1 MLSVVWC
8 MFYDLNFQ
16 LHVIRSLGAFFS
28 RESEMFLPEI
38 PWPCRKQVTFGPNNF
53 LVGRSVATKL
63 RIQKNSKNIWKLCL
77 KTNTFHIISP
87 TNRVFKTCSRS
98 FWWKKRGIFYQTWFK
113 WRCCMT
119 PMTTFK
125 GPKKTRDLQ
134 CSSKTR
140 IFVVVRCSIVSKL
153 YFFKCKYTHRFIH

>member
-98 FWWKKRGIFYQTWFK
+98 FGGKNEESFTKLDSNDVAVWLQWPPSKVQ
-113 WRCCMT
+113 
-119 PMTTFK
+119 
-125 GPKKTRDLQ
+125 KKTRDLQ